1 MTNRQK
7 ITLFLSTAGMWP
19 RIPTTIG
26 MVIKEVC
33 TIFAPPPLTF
43 FDLISSLATRG
54 YWKFVGKFP
63 HCRKMLITWLIVP
76 RKVTKLKTYNL
87 PWDAYK
93 HWEFRKNCANES
105 LLRGEFVDKI
115 PNFDS
120 FRCCSVF
127 PHLCP
132 NKFHVYR
139 SNVLPLFGLLSKH
152 NTGRH
157 AALPCRQACMCAIS
171 EFWLAMQVHFIFLPT
186 TTECKL
192 LHMKLNLKYENSM

>member
-7 ITLFLSTAGMWP
+7 NHTFLSTAGMWP

-26 MVIKEVC
+26 MVIKQVC
-33 TIFAPPPLTF
+33 TIFAPPPTF

-93 HWEFRKNCANES
+93 HWEFCKNCANES
-105 LLRGEFVDKI
+105 LTRGKFMAKI
-115 PNFDS
+115 RNFDS
-120 FRCCSVF
+120 YGDCI
-127 PHLCP
+127 P
-132 NKFHVYR
+132 
-139 SNVLPLFGLLSKH
+139 
-152 NTGRH
+152 T
-157 AALPCRQACMCAIS
+157 
-171 EFWLAMQVHFIFLPT
+171 FLPQWMWNLARVPVCPRAKFQISRLSGQCVAPARQKT
-186 TTECKL
+186 HFWTTE
-192 LHMKLNLKYENSM
+192 